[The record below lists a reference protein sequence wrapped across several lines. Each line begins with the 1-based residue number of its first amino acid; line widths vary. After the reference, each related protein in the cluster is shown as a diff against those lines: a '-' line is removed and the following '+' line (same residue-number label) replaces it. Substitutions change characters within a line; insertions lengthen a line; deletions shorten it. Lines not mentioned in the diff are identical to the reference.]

1 MNCKNIIVGYWRKS
15 ENKEV
20 KFYQV
25 IKLFRRDLIAINYHD
40 KDTPL
45 VLDDTVVKS
54 AIHWWQSYVKD
65 KKNPLFLR
73 DIDYIQYNEIYKYIE
88 IWLKDREKKN

>member
-1 MNCKNIIVGYWRKS
+1 MANA
-15 ENKEV
+15 ENRGIAMKL
-20 KFYQV
+20 YQV
-25 IKLFRRDLIAINYHD
+25 IKLFRYNFIAINYHD
-40 KDTPL
+40 KDTPH

-73 DIDYIQYNEIYKYIE
+73 DIDYIQYNETYKYIE
-88 IWLKDREKKN
+88 IRLKDREKLRNKQ

>member
-1 MNCKNIIVGYWRKS
+1 M
-15 ENKEV
+15 

-54 AIHWWQSYVKD
+54 AIHWWQAYIQD

-73 DIDYIQYNEIYKYIE
+73 NIDYIQYDEVNKRIE
-88 IWLKDREKKN
+88 IRLKDREKIKE

>member
-1 MNCKNIIVGYWRKS
+1 M
-15 ENKEV
+15 

-40 KDTPL
+40 NDTTH

-54 AIHWWQSYVKD
+54 AIHWWQAYVQD

-88 IWLKDREKKN
+88 IRLKDREKLRSKQWKML